1 MQVAIDSAGGELY
14 WTDFTGTVSRA
25 SVVST
30 CASTEDAELNRVA
43 CVCGE
48 DVSGESARLAATSQL
63 AGIVAV
69 ASPFWLYKFGWT
81 TFAVPMYFSVF

>member
-1 MQVAIDSAGGELY
+1 MLLQVLNYPLVEQPMQVAIDSAGGELY

-30 CASTEDAELNRVA
+30 CASTEDSELNRVA

-48 DVSGESARLAATSQL
+48 DVSGESARLAATL
-63 AGIVAV
+63 LFFVIVRWANR
-69 ASPFWLYKFGWT
+69 
-81 TFAVPMYFSVF
+81 PMGAP